1 MSKPIPATP
10 VRPFQGR
17 SLSCHIPAGGASR
30 ATQRLAFVGQLR
42 RPSSS
47 VRVLRSCVSTHPT
60 QGGHVGPP
68 LHRVDTL
75 GNIHIPI
82 SCRGRPMCL
91 PCARPFA
98 HPTSFRYRFQALI
111 WTPASRHIR
120 AHGRAYGCSCVVFQ
134 AFVGRILM
142 SDIGNSI
149 TDIEKTTSDLE
160 NSMSDIGNGL
170 YLHFH
175 IGKQDGETVPQE
187 ITAVWREMRHLRQS
201 TPKDDDPE
209 GGRTVPNPVPDSCS
223 TSSRSFP
230 LSPHPRRWRIP
241 RHTAVSVCWTAS
253 PSVCIRV
260 CPLSICIYL
269 SYTGRTLR
277 SAATTCWGRGEKINP
292 VRIGGGRG

>member
-1 MSKPIPATP
+1 MWREATP
-10 VRPFQGR
+10 AAPTPKDDDPEGGRTVPASVRPLQGR
-17 SLSCHIPAGGASR
+17 SLFCHIPAGGAFR
-30 ATQRLAFVGQLR
+30 ATQRLSIVGQLR
-42 RPSSS
+42 RPFAS
-47 VRVLRSCVSTHPT
+47 VRVLRPCVSTYPT
-60 QGGHVGPP
+60 SGGHVGPP

-75 GNIHIPI
+75 GNIHIPM

-98 HPTSFRYRFQALI
+98 HSTSFRYRSQALI
-111 WTPASRHIR
+111 WTPASGYIR
-120 AHGRAYGCSCVVFQ
+120 AHDRAYGCSCVVFQ
-134 AFVGRILM
+134 AFVWRILM

-209 GGRTVPNPVPDSCS
+209 GGRTVPASVRPLQG
-223 TSSRSFP
+223 RSLFRHIPAGGAFRATQRLAFVGQLRRPSAFVCVLRPIPGGHTGPP
-230 LSPHPRRWRIP
+230 LHNVVTP
-241 RHTAVSVCWTAS
+241 
-253 PSVCIRV
+253 
-260 CPLSICIYL
+260 
-269 SYTGRTLR
+269 
-277 SAATTCWGRGEKINP
+277 
-292 VRIGGGRG
+292 

>member
-1 MSKPIPATP
+1 MARSDTCGTHHHKRTTTPKVVEPLPTPFPTPI
-10 VRPFQGR
+10 RPLQGR
-17 SLSCHIPAGGASR
+17 SLLSPYSRRWRIPRHTAVNGCWTASPSIFIRACHPDALRFVIVPLSLPSR
-30 ATQRLAFVGQLR
+30 DMDARKRTYP
-42 RPSSS
+42 RP
-47 VRVLRSCVSTHPT
+47 RS
-60 QGGHVGPP
+60 
-68 LHRVDTL
+68 D
-75 GNIHIPI
+75 
-82 SCRGRPMCL
+82 
-91 PCARPFA
+91 
-98 HPTSFRYRFQALI
+98 I
-111 WTPASRHIR
+111 WTLMQEQYINVGCLFR
-120 AHGRAYGCSCVVFQ
+120 AVFQ
-134 AFVGRILM
+134 AFAGRVLM